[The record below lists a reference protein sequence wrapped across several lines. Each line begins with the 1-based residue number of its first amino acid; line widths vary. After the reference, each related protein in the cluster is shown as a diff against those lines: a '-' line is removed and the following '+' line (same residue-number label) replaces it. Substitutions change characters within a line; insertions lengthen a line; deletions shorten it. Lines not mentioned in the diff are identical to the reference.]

1 VVDSL
6 WLPNGG
12 SVPLV
17 DGMRIGRDSGC
28 EVRLVE
34 RSVSREHAA
43 IHHGTFGRWYVEDLG
58 SRNGTYLDKTRL
70 AAGTRAWLR
79 DGCHL
84 DIATVRLVVSLPPDA
99 TDAESTT
106 SLELPDLAPSA
117 ALSPYQLQV
126 VQHLAAPW
134 LAGDEEPASNAA
146 IAQAL
151 GTPAATEA
159 VKAALRRIYV
169 KVGLSDAPDAGKRR
183 SLCRLARELGWV

>member
-1 VVDSL
+1 MDSL

-28 EVRLVE
+28 DIHLPE

-43 IHHGTFGRWYVEDLG
+43 IRLGSFGRWYVEDLG

-70 AAGTRAWLR
+70 GAGTRAWLR
-79 DGCHL
+79 DGCEL
-84 DIATVRLVVSLPPDA
+84 DIATVRLVVSLPPDTA
-99 TDAESTT
+99 DAESTT
-106 SLELPDLAPSA
+106 SLELPDLTHAV
-117 ALSPYQLQV
+117 ALSPYQRQV
-126 VQHLAAPW
+126 VHHLAAPW
-134 LAGDEEPASNAA
+134 LAGEEEPASNAA

-183 SLCRLARELGWV
+183 SLCRMAREQGWV

>member
-1 VVDSL
+1 VDSL

-17 DGMRIGRDSGC
+17 DGMRIGRDAGC
-28 EVRLVE
+28 EVHLPE

-43 IHHGTFGRWYVEDLG
+43 IHHGSFGRWYVEDLG

-70 AAGTRAWLR
+70 VAGTRAWLR
-79 DGCHL
+79 DGCQL
-84 DIATVRLVVSLPPDA
+84 DIATVRLAVSLPPDA

-106 SLELPDLAPSA
+106 SMELPDLAPSV

-134 LAGDEEPASNAA
+134 LAADEEPASNAA

-169 KVGLSDAPDAGKRR
+169 KVGLSGAPDAGKRR
-183 SLCRLARELGWV
+183 ALCRVAREQGWV